1 MKNIRLYANY
11 SDSGKILVDMSNQV
25 FDINYRKKINFVIV
39 DLFQLI
45 ISTPFLI
52 WNDGGIKKQFID
64 TLHNA
69 LVIYA
74 TFLFC
79 FWKASGLFHIKDIL
93 YINIYLKN
101 HMEENLSNFI
111 QVQYTN

>member
-52 WNDGGIKKQFID
+52 
-64 TLHNA
+64 
-69 LVIYA
+69 
-74 TFLFC
+74 
-79 FWKASGLFHIKDIL
+79 
-93 YINIYLKN
+93 
-101 HMEENLSNFI
+101 
-111 QVQYTN
+111 